1 MKKVLIVD
9 DERPIL
15 EILDLSLSSEG
26 YEVLTAENG
35 EKALEIFEKQRPKLV
50 LTDIKM
56 PGIDGIEVLQRIK
69 KIDDQVEVIVI
80 TGHGDLNTAVAAL
93 KYGASDFVTKPLR
106 DEVLMV
112 AIERAWKKIAMS
124 EQLQNYTKNL
134 ELKSEQY
141 KRALQ
146 KAQDEMIKA
155 ERLAS
160 IGETVA
166 SLAHCL
172 KNISTGLGGG
182 MYMVH
187 TGMAKEKPNMIEEG
201 WSMFQRNLERVSDLV
216 LDLLR
221 YARQTEPQRT
231 PCKLN
236 DIVSEVMSIFK
247 KYADDNR
254 IKLNKVLA
262 PNLTEVYI
270 ELDSIHR
277 MLGHLVSNAID
288 ACIYDA
294 DISKK
299 WEVTVTTKT
308 ETDADSGEIILIEV
322 TDNGCGM
329 TDEIKSHLFHR
340 FFTTK
345 AGRGIGL
352 GLLITQKIIRDHGG
366 EVFIKSEF
374 GKGTTVLVRLPA
386 KVHEDYSQTFSD
398 NGKTPTT
405 NSEWK

>member
-1 MKKVLIVD
+1 MKKVLVVD

-15 EILDLSLSSEG
+15 DMLDLSLSSEG
-26 YEVLTAENG
+26 YEVLTAEDG
-35 EKALEIFEKQRPKLV
+35 EKALEIFEKQCPKLV

-56 PGIDGIEVLQRIK
+56 PGIDGIEVLKRIK

-80 TGHGDLNTAVAAL
+80 TGHGDMDTAVGAL
-93 KYGASDFVTKPLR
+93 KHGASDFVTKPLR

-112 AIERAWKKIAMS
+112 SIERAWKKIAMS
-124 EQLQNYTKNL
+124 EQLQDYTENL
-134 ELKSEQY
+134 ELKAEQY
-141 KRALQ
+141 KQDLK

-166 SLAHCL
+166 SLAHCI

-187 TGMAKEKPNMIEEG
+187 TGVAKEKPDMIEEG
-201 WSMFQRNLERVSDLV
+201 WSMFQRNLERVSDLI

-231 PCKLN
+231 SCRLN
-236 DIVSEVMSIFK
+236 NIISEVVRTFK
-247 KYADDNR
+247 KHADSHQ
-254 IKLNKVLA
+254 IKLNKLPA
-262 PNLTEVYI
+262 SNLTDAYI
-270 ELDSIHR
+270 ERDGIHR

-294 DISKK
+294 DTSKK
-299 WEVTVTTKT
+299 WEVTVTTKI
-308 ETDADSGEIILIEV
+308 ETAADSGETILIEV
-322 TDNGCGM
+322 IDNGCGM
-329 TDEIKSHLFHR
+329 TDEVKAHLFQR

-352 GLLITQKIIRDHGG
+352 GLLVTQKIIHDHDG
-366 EVFIKSEF
+366 EIFIESED

-386 KVHEDYSQTFSD
+386 KMPEDYSQALSD
-398 NGKTPTT
+398 TGETPTG
-405 NSEWK
+405 NNE

>member
-15 EILDLSLSSEG
+15 EMLDLSLSSEG
-26 YEVLTAENG
+26 YEVLTAESG
-35 EKALEIFEKQRPKLV
+35 EKALEIFEKQHPKLV

-80 TGHGDLNTAVAAL
+80 TGHGDMNTAVAAL

-112 AIERAWKKIAMS
+112 SIERAWKKIAMS
-124 EQLQNYTKNL
+124 EQLQDYTDNL
-134 ELKSEQY
+134 EVKAEQY
-141 KRALQ
+141 KHALQ

-166 SLAHCL
+166 SLAHCI

-201 WSMFQRNLERVSDLV
+201 WSMFQRNLEKVSDLI

-231 PCKLN
+231 PCRLN
-236 DIVSEVMSIFK
+236 DIVSEVVRNLE
-247 KYADDNR
+247 KYADDNQ

-270 ELDSIHR
+270 ELDSMHR

-294 DISKK
+294 DTSKK
-299 WEVTVTTKT
+299 WEVTVTTKI
-308 ETDADSGEIILIEV
+308 ETAADSGEIILIEV

-352 GLLITQKIIRDHGG
+352 GLLVTQKIIRDHGG
-366 EVFIKSEF
+366 EIFVESEF

-386 KVHEDYSQTFSD
+386 KMPEDYSQALSD
-398 NGKTPTT
+398 NGKTPTA
-405 NSEWK
+405 NNG

>member
-15 EILDLSLSSEG
+15 EILDLSLTSEG

-56 PGIDGIEVLQRIK
+56 PGIDGIEVLKRIK

-80 TGHGDLNTAVAAL
+80 TGHGDMNTAVAAL

-112 AIERAWKKIAMS
+112 SIERAWKKIAMS
-124 EQLQNYTKNL
+124 EQLRDYTQNL
-134 ELKSEQY
+134 EHKTEQY

-146 KAQDEMIKA
+146 KAQTEMIKA

-166 SLAHCL
+166 SLAHCI

-221 YARQTEPQRT
+221 YARQTEPQLT
-231 PCKLN
+231 PCMLN
-236 DIVSEVMSIFK
+236 DIVSDVVRVFK
-247 KYADDNR
+247 KYADDNQT
-254 IKLNKVLA
+254 KLNKVLD
-262 PNLTEVYI
+262 PNLPEVYI
-270 ELDSIHR
+270 ELDSIQR
-277 MLGHLVSNAID
+277 MIGHLVSNAID

-294 DISKK
+294 DASKK
-299 WEVTVTTKT
+299 WKVTVTTRA
-308 ETDADSGEIILIEV
+308 ETDADSGEIIIIEV

-329 TDEIKSHLFHR
+329 TDEIKSHLFHK

-352 GLLITQKIIRDHGG
+352 GLLVTQKIIRDHGG
-366 EVFIKSEF
+366 EISVESEF
-374 GKGTTVLVRLPA
+374 GKGTTVLVRLPV
-386 KVHEDYSQTFSD
+386 KVPEEYSRALSG
-398 NGKTPTT
+398 NG
-405 NSEWK
+405 

>member
-15 EILDLSLSSEG
+15 EMLDLSLSSEG
-26 YEVLTAENG
+26 YEVLTAESG
-35 EKALEIFEKQRPKLV
+35 EKALEIFEKQHPKLV

-80 TGHGDLNTAVAAL
+80 TGHGDMNTAVAAL

-112 AIERAWKKIAMS
+112 SIERAWKKIAMS
-124 EQLQNYTKNL
+124 EQLQDYTDNL
-134 ELKSEQY
+134 EVKAEQY
-141 KRALQ
+141 KHALQ
-146 KAQDEMIKA
+146 KAQNEMIKA

-166 SLAHCL
+166 SLAHCI

-201 WSMFQRNLERVSDLV
+201 WSMFQRNLEKVSDLI

-231 PCKLN
+231 PCRLN
-236 DIVSEVMSIFK
+236 DIVSEVVRNLE
-247 KYADDNR
+247 KYADDNQ

-270 ELDSIHR
+270 ELDSMHR

-294 DISKK
+294 DTSKK

-308 ETDADSGEIILIEV
+308 ETAADSGEIILIEV

-329 TDEIKSHLFHR
+329 TDETKSHLFHR

-352 GLLITQKIIRDHGG
+352 GLLVTQKIIRDHGG
-366 EVFIKSEF
+366 EIFVKSEF

-386 KVHEDYSQTFSD
+386 KMPEDYSQALSD
-398 NGKTPTT
+398 NGKTPTA
-405 NSEWK
+405 NNG

>member
-15 EILDLSLSSEG
+15 EMLDLSLSSEG
-26 YEVLTAENG
+26 YEVLTAESG
-35 EKALEIFEKQRPKLV
+35 EKALEIFEKQHPKLV

-80 TGHGDLNTAVAAL
+80 TGHGDMDTAVAAL

-112 AIERAWKKIAMS
+112 SIERAWKKIAMS
-124 EQLQNYTKNL
+124 EQLQDYTDNL
-134 ELKSEQY
+134 EVKAEQY
-141 KRALQ
+141 KHALQ

-166 SLAHCL
+166 SLAHCI

-201 WSMFQRNLERVSDLV
+201 WSMFQRNLEKVSDLI

-231 PCKLN
+231 PCRLN
-236 DIVSEVMSIFK
+236 DIVSEVVRNLE
-247 KYADDNR
+247 KYADDNQ

-270 ELDSIHR
+270 ELDSMHR

-294 DISKK
+294 DTSKK

-308 ETDADSGEIILIEV
+308 ETAADSGEIIFIEV

-329 TDEIKSHLFHR
+329 TDETKSHLFHR

-352 GLLITQKIIRDHGG
+352 GLLVTQKIIRDHGG
-366 EVFIKSEF
+366 EIFVESEF

-386 KVHEDYSQTFSD
+386 KMPEDYSQALSD
-398 NGKTPTT
+398 NGKTPTA
-405 NSEWK
+405 NNG